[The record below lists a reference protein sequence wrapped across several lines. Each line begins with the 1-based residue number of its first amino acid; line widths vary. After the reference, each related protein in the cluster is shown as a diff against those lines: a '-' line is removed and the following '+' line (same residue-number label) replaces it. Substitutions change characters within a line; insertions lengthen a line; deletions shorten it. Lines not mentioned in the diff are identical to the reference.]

1 MANNYQIGILV
12 IILVI
17 AFFFL
22 LMTVNQGD
30 ISYNGD
36 KNEYAVYEP
45 LVGFTEG
52 LTDSTRRPTRQRR
65 TAAAS
70 RRTTPQPTDANV
82 QPTDANAQPTDANVQ
97 PTDANAQ
104 PMETTPRPMETTPRP
119 METTPRPTDA
129 NTQPMFTT
137 TPRVVPTEPAAPT
150 QPIKTPGLTTMQPI
164 KNNSSFLNSVI
175 DALSKSPDPATD
187 KVAIYK
193 IQGTVSSLK
202 TQNAATLLGEIG
214 NPNNL
219 TDPRLFL
226 HYMNWFGSNCPI
238 DSDTCSGLS
247 R

>member
-12 IILVI
+12 ITLVI

-22 LMTVNQGD
+22 FMTVNQD
-30 ISYNGD
+30 YVSYNCD
-36 KNEYAVYEP
+36 KHEYAVYEP

-52 LTDSTRRPTRQRR
+52 METTRTTRARR
-65 TAAAS
+65 TSRA

-82 QPTDANAQPTDANVQ
+82 QPTDANV
-97 PTDANAQ
+97 Q
-104 PMETTPRPMETTPRP
+104 PMETTP
-119 METTPRPTDA
+119 
-129 NTQPMFTT
+129 QPMFTT
-137 TPRVVPTEPAAPT
+137 IPRVAPTEPAATT
-150 QPIKTPGLTTMQPI
+150 QPNITPVPVSTTMQPI
-164 KNNSSFLNSVI
+164 KYNSSYLNSVI

-193 IQGTVSSLK
+193 IQGIISSLK

-238 DSDTCSGLS
+238 DSDTCSGLGH
-247 R
+247 